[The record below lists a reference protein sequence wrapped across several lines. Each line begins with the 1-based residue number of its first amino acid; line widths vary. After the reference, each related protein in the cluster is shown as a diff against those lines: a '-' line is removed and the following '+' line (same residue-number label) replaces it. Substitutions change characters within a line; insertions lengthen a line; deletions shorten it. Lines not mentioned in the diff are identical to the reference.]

1 MSGIILYSISARAL
15 MTCTGTVILC
25 YRSKAVAIPQ
35 WFRTSENFHT
45 VRHNLQTNIARHS
58 DT

>member
-1 MSGIILYSISARAL
+1 VGLYSISARVL
-15 MTCTGTVILC
+15 MTRTETSIIH

-35 WFRTSENFHT
+35 CFHTSENFHT